1 MAESAEEMHHWI
13 TLLQRTKGDTR
24 VQGQEF
30 IIRGERP
37 PTQQVKSHAQLFMDC
52 LKIILIFSSYLMVKF

>member
-37 PTQQVKSHAQLFMDC
+37 PTQQFKFHHAQLFMDC
-52 LKIILIFSSYLMVKF
+52 LKMILTFSSFLQ

>member
-37 PTQQVKSHAQLFMDC
+37 PTQVKSHAQLFMDC
-52 LKIILIFSSYLMVKF
+52 VKIILTFSSYLMVNF

>member
-30 IIRGERP
+30 IIRGERSP
-37 PTQQVKSHAQLFMDC
+37 VRTNQKPVSQS
-52 LKIILIFSSYLMVKF
+52 